1 MKKRV
6 LIFDFDGTI
15 ADTFNTIVN
24 ISNQLADEFNFNK
37 LTPEEAQLMKDNT
50 LRETIRQLNVPI
62 LKIPILVSR
71 AKSAMLKEIATID
84 PVAGLKDIL
93 IKLKELN
100 VQMGILTSNSAQ
112 NVSGFLKNHQLEIFD
127 FVKTTSKIWSKDQ
140 NLLKM
145 IESNNLTL
153 EQVIYVGDEAR
164 DIDAAHR
171 LGIKAAAV
179 TWGYNSVQ
187 ALSKHNPDYILTCP
201 EELLDLIN

>member
-1 MKKRV
+1 MKNRV

-24 ISNQLADEFNFNK
+24 ISNQLADEFNFKK
-37 LTPEEAQLMKDNT
+37 LTPQEAQLMKDNT

-112 NVSGFLKNHQLEIFD
+112 NVSEFLQNHQLEIFD

-145 IESNNLTL
+145 IAANNLTL

-179 TWGYNSVQ
+179 TWGYNSTQ